1 MAYAGE
7 VFSQLLTVQAYA
19 QEEGEQRRYSKLLG
33 EADSKQQ
40 LVTIFHKAWT
50 ASFHLLTNSAMVLAA
65 CYAGTLASRGQL
77 DPSSLV
83 SFTQLSWRIGEAI
96 GQLLF
101 LTGEANNTV
110 DAVGRLQ
117 AIIERE
123 PRISPDRGATIA
135 RDSPFLRGEMQISN
149 HATAR
154 AMLHPPFTMLPH
166 PLPGEM
172 QLKDVSFAYAAR
184 PDSPALQGCSLTL
197 KPGQVT
203 ALVGPSGGG
212 KTTVTNLLARF
223 YEPDAGTV
231 TLDGADLRTLK
242 ARWLTLTPTPNPDP
256 NQAH

>member
-149 HATAR
+149 HAR
-154 AMLHPPFTMLPH
+154 AMLRTPDHAAPSLYQAAPHFTRR
-166 PLPGEM
+166 
-172 QLKDVSFAYAAR
+172 DAAEGR
-184 PDSPALQGCSLTL
+184 LLRLRRSP
-197 KPGQVT
+197 
-203 ALVGPSGGG
+203 
-212 KTTVTNLLARF
+212 R
-223 YEPDAGTV
+223 
-231 TLDGADLRTLK
+231 
-242 ARWLTLTPTPNPDP
+242 
-256 NQAH
+256 

>member
-149 HATAR
+149 HEITPPAR
-154 AMLHPPFTMLPH
+154 AMLRTPDHAAPSLYHAAPHFTRR
-166 PLPGEM
+166 
-172 QLKDVSFAYAAR
+172 DAAEGR
-184 PDSPALQGCSLTL
+184 LLRLRRSP
-197 KPGQVT
+197 
-203 ALVGPSGGG
+203 
-212 KTTVTNLLARF
+212 R
-223 YEPDAGTV
+223 
-231 TLDGADLRTLK
+231 
-242 ARWLTLTPTPNPDP
+242 
-256 NQAH
+256 

>member
-1 MAYAGE
+1 VAYAGE

-19 QEEGEQRRYSKLLG
+19 QEEGEQRRYSRLLS

-50 ASFHLLTNSAMVLAA
+50 ACFHLLTNSAMVLAA

-101 LTGEANNTV
+101 LTGEANNTI

-149 HATAR
+149 HATRPCHAVMLRLPCCPPLYQAR
-154 AMLHPPFTMLPH
+154 
-166 PLPGEM
+166 
-172 QLKDVSFAYAAR
+172 
-184 PDSPALQGCSLTL
+184 CS
-197 KPGQVT
+197 
-203 ALVGPSGGG
+203 
-212 KTTVTNLLARF
+212 
-223 YEPDAGTV
+223 
-231 TLDGADLRTLK
+231 
-242 ARWLTLTPTPNPDP
+242 
-256 NQAH
+256 

>member
-149 HATAR
+149 HEITPVSCCTPRLPCCPPLYQARCSSRTSPSPTPLAPTAPRSKGARSRSSPGRSRHSWGRR
-154 AMLHPPFTMLPH
+154 A
-166 PLPGEM
+166 
-172 QLKDVSFAYAAR
+172 AAR
-184 PDSPALQGCSLTL
+184 
-197 KPGQVT
+197 
-203 ALVGPSGGG
+203 
-212 KTTVTNLLARF
+212 R
-223 YEPDAGTV
+223 
-231 TLDGADLRTLK
+231 R
-242 ARWLTLTPTPNPDP
+242 
-256 NQAH
+256 